1 VLASSGRIALLSGAD
16 KRKDLGPDPYAASL
30 RFADVDGV
38 GLSHPDAV
46 QSNQRRSAPLTAKR
60 TTRSTRVKATAK
72 KPAKRKA
79 VAKKTAPTKKPAKA
93 KVEKPLKRAPEA
105 SQKLLDLVLKTLDA
119 DKAEDVIAIDLSNK
133 SPMADFMVIASGRS
147 NRHVAAVAEHLT
159 EALKSHGYRGRAE
172 GLPQGDWVLVDAM
185 DVIVHIFRP
194 EVRAFY
200 NLEKMWNGGA
210 AMAEAV

>member
-1 VLASSGRIALLSGAD
+1 
-16 KRKDLGPDPYAASL
+16 
-30 RFADVDGV
+30 
-38 GLSHPDAV
+38 
-46 QSNQRRSAPLTAKR
+46 
-60 TTRSTRVKATAK
+60 
-72 KPAKRKA
+72 
-79 VAKKTAPTKKPAKA
+79 
-93 KVEKPLKRAPEA
+93 
-105 SQKLLDLVLKTLDA
+105 VLKTLDA
-119 DKAEDVIAIDLSNK
+119 DKAEDIIAIDLSNK

-147 NRHVAAVAEHLT
+147 NRHVASVAEHLT

-185 DVIVHIFRP
+185 DVIVHVFRP

>member
-1 VLASSGRIALLSGAD
+1 LHSGAD
-16 KRKDLGPDPYAASL
+16 ERKDLGPDPYAASL

-38 GLSHPDAV
+38 GRLASGAA

-60 TTRSTRVKATAK
+60 TTRPTRAKATAK

-79 VAKKTAPTKKPAKA
+79 PAKKTAPAKSAKA
-93 KVEKPLKRAPEA
+93 KVDKPLKRAPEA
-105 SQKLLDLVLKTLDA
+105 SQQLLDLVLKTLDA

-159 EALKSHGYRGRAE
+159 EALKAHGYRGRAE

-200 NLEKMWNGGA
+200 NLEKMWNAGA